1 MKGGTFLL
9 QFINILVAGLS
20 LDHMAL
26 FGILSP
32 VRIGRIYIIRPTYL
46 WRLKVR
52 PKICRPNKLIPMET
66 VLNLKL
72 YLHFWCIRINR
83 MTYNL
88 YHIPI
93 PFLLEKFNLCPFSWG
108 LSPSAL
114 KLLEGPRSLYVG
126 IAYRSAIIRST
137 LMVMDGRHDGQPGP
151 WITHGA
157 WVSRG
162 PKQTAKRSFLLV
174 KITSLEP

>member
-1 MKGGTFLL
+1 MGSMNTRRGNFFVAIH
-9 QFINILVAGLS
+9 QYSGCGVVIRPHGFIR
-20 LDHMAL
+20 
-26 FGILSP
+26 ILSP

-88 YHIPI
+88 YHITI
-93 PFLLEKFNLCPFSWG
+93 PFLLQEFNLYGTVSCTRLPEERIEAF
-108 LSPSAL
+108 
-114 KLLEGPRSLYVG
+114 R
-126 IAYRSAIIRST
+126 RSANSSVR
-137 LMVMDGRHDGQPGP
+137 
-151 WITHGA
+151 
-157 WVSRG
+157 
-162 PKQTAKRSFLLV
+162 AKRTGISV
-174 KITSLEP
+174 DKD

>member
-88 YHIPI
+88 YHITI
-93 PFLLEKFNLCPFSWG
+93 PFLLQEFNLCPF
-108 LSPSAL
+108 
-114 KLLEGPRSLYVG
+114 
-126 IAYRSAIIRST
+126 T
-137 LMVMDGRHDGQPGP
+137 LGTHWSFWKVRDYCTREEDLDQRTGQPSFGQH
-151 WITHGA
+151 WWSWTVGMMGNLVLGSLTVRESYGDLIILRNGLFCR
-157 WVSRG
+157 WRSR
-162 PKQTAKRSFLLV
+162 P
-174 KITSLEP
+174 